1 MWLLLHTA
9 GYSEAEI
16 LAVCERRINRNIL
29 DDAFCIT
36 YDCTRKYQGVWHQE
50 QKNLIPEYVIL
61 ESQTP
66 KELFREI
73 RRQPELAD
81 QKLLPVNQETETFLR
96 RLGGVSKHLPM
107 SEGVIRDGVTH
118 ISRGPLQGREQF
130 IIRIDRH
137 KRIAFL
143 GNKSFPK
150 NLHMKT
156 GLEIREKSL

>member
-36 YDCTRKYQGVWHQE
+36 YDCTRKYQGIWHQE

-66 KELFREI
+66 EELLQEI
-73 RRQPELAD
+73 KRQPELEH
-81 QKLLPVNQETETFLR
+81 QQILSVNQETEMFLR
-96 RLGGVSKHLPM
+96 RLGGTTKHLPM
-107 SEGVIRDGVTH
+107 SEGVITDGVTH